1 MIVCAIFTPTVDPE
15 RLLGRSKSCM
25 NLVPNLPMAHLVLPI
40 VDGILFSSASFGG
53 FFLSTEPLQNV
64 GYLRF
69 PDVS

>member
-1 MIVCAIFTPTVDPE
+1 
-15 RLLGRSKSCM
+15 
-25 NLVPNLPMAHLVLPI
+25 MAHLVLPI

-53 FFLSTEPLQNV
+53 FFFSTELLQNV